1 MKKILTEW
9 LGGEKLAERILSKL
23 EAPTAERIL
32 KEICDEE
39 GIYRFPE
46 LEREL
51 TVGDVKVKGREL
63 VEIREKKYKDNRTQL
78 WG

>member
-1 MKKILTEW
+1 MKKILTDW

-23 EAPTAERIL
+23 ETPEANRIL

-46 LEREL
+46 LERDL

-63 VEIREKKYKDNRTQL
+63 VEIREKRYKDSQVQP